1 MILAK
6 VLNLLNTSV
15 LPLVKSYRNNAILR
29 IKYNNICR
37 ILNKG
42 SVSVD
47 NHYDSVSR

>member
-15 LPLVKSYRNNAILR
+15 PSLAKSYHNNAILR
-29 IKYNNICR
+29 IKYDNTCR

-42 SVSVD
+42 LVSVD
-47 NHYDSVSR
+47 NHYYSLSR